1 MIFTQPQFDPLYNTD
16 KKIILLTGGRGG
28 AKSFNA
34 STFLQRL
41 TFEAGHKIL
50 FTRYTMTSAE
60 ISIIPEFLTKIELE
74 GTQKYFRATKK
85 DIINIGSGSKLMFR
99 GIKTSQGS
107 QTANLKSIEGLTT
120 FVVDEAEE
128 WQDEEDYD
136 KILLSLRKKGV
147 KNRVVI
153 IMNPTDANHWVY
165 KKYIKDTHKIVE
177 VDGVDV
183 QISTHPQV
191 EHIHTTYLDNEEYVD
206 KDFLLEIED
215 IKQQAI
221 QRSIEGSRHETDP
234 TKRKALRK
242 KLFNSSKYAYKII
255 GRWAS
260 QAEGVIL
267 TYTEGAFNE
276 SIPSCFGQ
284 DFGFSNDPT
293 TLIKLAVD
301 TKRKKMY
308 WKEYFYEPRL
318 TTEQIYQRDFAFT
331 GKRNLIMA
339 DGHEDRLVVEL
350 KIKGLNIIGYTT
362 PPNGVRKGLITM
374 QDYEHI
380 LDPESHSLKEEFNNY
395 VWSDK
400 KAGIPIDD
408 FNHGIDAG
416 RYAFEK
422 LTQKK
427 RGVKYGSY

>member
-1 MIFTQPQFDPLYNTD
+1 MIVTQPQFAPLYNSD

-34 STFLQRL
+34 ATFVERL
-41 TFEAGHKIL
+41 TFEIGHKIL

-74 GTQKYFRATKK
+74 KTQRYFRATKR
-85 DIINIGSGSKLMFR
+85 DIINIGSGSRIMFR
-99 GIKTSQGS
+99 GIKTSHGN

-128 WQDEEDYD
+128 WVSEEDYD
-136 KILLSLRKKGV
+136 KILLSIRKKGV
-147 KNRVVI
+147 KNRVII
-153 IMNPTDANHWVY
+153 IMNPSDANHWVY
-165 KKYIKDTHKIVE
+165 DKYIKDTHKVVE
-177 VDGVDV
+177 IEGVDV

-191 EHIHTTYLDNEEYVD
+191 EHIHTTYLDNLEYVD
-206 KDFLLEIED
+206 KDFLTEIKD
-215 IKQQAI
+215 IKEKSI
-221 QRSIEGSRHETDP
+221 QRSIKESQNEPDP
-234 TKRKALRK
+234 IKREKLRR

-267 TYTEGAFNE
+267 EYTEGSFDDTL
-276 SIPSCFGQ
+276 PFCFGQ
-284 DFGFSNDPT
+284 DYGFSNDPT
-293 TLIKLAVD
+293 TLVKLAID
-301 TKRKKMY
+301 NKRKKIY
-308 WKEYFYEPRL
+308 WKEYIYAPGL
-318 TTEQIYQRDFAFT
+318 TTDQIYQRNFAVT
-331 GKRNLIMA
+331 GKRELIMA

-350 KIKGLNIIGYTT
+350 RKKGLNIIGYTT
-362 PPNGVRKGLITM
+362 PPNGIRKGLITM

-380 LDPESHSLKEEFNNY
+380 VDPESANIKNEFNNY

-408 FNHGIDAG
+408 HNHLIDAG

-427 RGVKYGSY
+427 RAVKYGSY